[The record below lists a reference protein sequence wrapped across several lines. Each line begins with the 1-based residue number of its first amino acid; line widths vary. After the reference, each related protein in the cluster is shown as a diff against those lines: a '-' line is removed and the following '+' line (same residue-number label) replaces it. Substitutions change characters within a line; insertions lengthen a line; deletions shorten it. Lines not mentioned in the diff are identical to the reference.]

1 MRILLIEDETDL
13 AHWLARALER
23 HADFIVDWADDGL
36 VAERR
41 LRVESFDAIILD
53 LGLPSLS
60 GHELLKRLRQRDI
73 RTPVL
78 ILTARDSL
86 HERVNLLNQ
95 GADDFLAKPFELTE
109 LEARLH
115 ALIRRSR
122 GQQQLG
128 LRCGPL
134 HYEGDSQLFFL
145 NDNALD
151 LSPRERAV
159 LRVLLQRQG
168 EPINKTQIALRVFSD
183 DEDVHPEAVEVL
195 IFRIR
200 KKIANS
206 GVRITTHRGL
216 GYVLETDSDDNAK
229 KNT

>member
-1 MRILLIEDETDL
+1 MLILLIEDEADL
-13 AHWLARALER
+13 AHWLVRALER
-23 HADFIVDWADDGL
+23 QADFIVEWAADGL

-41 LRVESFDAIILD
+41 LQVENFDAVILD

-60 GHELLKRLRQRDI
+60 GNEVLRRFRAQNV

-78 ILTARDSL
+78 VLTARDSL
-86 HERVNLLNQ
+86 NERVRLLNE
-95 GADDFLAKPFELTE
+95 GADDFLAKPFELEE

-122 GQQQLG
+122 GQQSTKLQ
-128 LRCGPL
+128 CGPL
-134 HYEGDSQLFFL
+134 VFEENSQLFFL
-145 NDNALD
+145 NETLLE

-159 LRVLLQRQG
+159 LRILLQHTG
-168 EPINKTQIALRVFSD
+168 EPINKSHIALRVFRD

-200 KKIANS
+200 KKIAQS

-216 GYVLETDSDDNAK
+216 GYVLEAEMDPAPDESA
-229 KNT
+229 

>member
-168 EPINKTQIALRVFSD
+168 EPINKAQIALRVFSD

>member
-1 MRILLIEDETDL
+1 MRILLIEDEADL
-13 AHWLARALER
+13 AHWLARTLER
-23 HADFIVDWADDGL
+23 HTDFIVDWADDGI
-36 VAERR
+36 VAEYR
-41 LRVESFDAIILD
+41 LQIESFDAIVLD
-53 LGLPSLS
+53 LGLPGLS
-60 GHELLKRLRQRDI
+60 GPELLKRLRQRNI
-73 RTPVL
+73 QTPVL
-78 ILTARDSL
+78 VLTARDSL

-95 GADDFLAKPFELTE
+95 GADDFLAKPFDLTE

-122 GQQQLG
+122 GQQHSG

-134 HYEGDSQLFFL
+134 HYEDNSQLFFL
-145 NDNALD
+145 NDSPLE

-159 LRVLLQRQG
+159 LRVLLQHQA
-168 EPINKTQIALRVFSD
+168 EPINKAHIALRVFSD

-216 GYVLETDSDDNAK
+216 GYVLEIDEIDHVNPGT
-229 KNT
+229 

>member
-1 MRILLIEDETDL
+1 MRILLIEDEIDL

-36 VAERR
+36 VADHL
-41 LRVESFDAIILD
+41 LRIDNFDAVILD
-53 LGLPSLS
+53 LGLPNLS
-60 GHELLKRLRQRDI
+60 GNDVLKRLRSHDM

-78 ILTARDSL
+78 VLTARDSL

-95 GADDFLAKPFELTE
+95 GADDFLAKPFELAE

-122 GQQQLG
+122 GQQQSG

-134 HYEGDSQLFFL
+134 HLEGDSQLFFL
-145 NDNALD
+145 NNSPLD
-151 LSPRERAV
+151 FSPRERAV

-168 EPINKTQIALRVFSD
+168 EPINKAEIARRVFSD
-183 DEDVHPEAVEVL
+183 EEDVHPEAVEVL

-200 KKIANS
+200 KKITNS
-206 GVRITTHRGL
+206 GVRITTHRGV
-216 GYVLETDSDDNAK
+216 GYVLETEPDAHANQ
-229 KNT
+229 NP

>member
-1 MRILLIEDETDL
+1 MRILLIEDEVDL

-41 LRVESFDAIILD
+41 LQVESFDAIILD
-53 LGLPSLS
+53 LGLPNLS
-60 GHELLKRLRQRDI
+60 GNEILKRLRSHDV

-95 GADDFLAKPFELTE
+95 GADDFLAKPFELAE

-122 GQQQLG
+122 GQQHSRLQ
-128 LRCGPL
+128 CGPL
-134 HYEGDSQLFFL
+134 LYEGDSQLFFL
-145 NDNALD
+145 NEMPLD

-168 EPINKTQIALRVFSD
+168 EPINKAQIALRVFSD
-183 DEDVHPEAVEVL
+183 DGDVHPEAIEVL

-216 GYVLETDSDDNAK
+216 GYVLEIDTTDHAN
-229 KNT
+229 KNS

>member
-1 MRILLIEDETDL
+1 MLILLIEDEADL

-23 HADFIVDWADDGL
+23 HANFIVEWAADGL

-41 LRVESFDAIILD
+41 LQVEEFDAVILD

-60 GHELLKRLRQRDI
+60 GNEILRRFRDHNV

-78 ILTARDSL
+78 VLTARDNL
-86 HERVNLLNQ
+86 NERVSLLNE
-95 GADDFLAKPFELTE
+95 GADDFLAKPFEVEE

-122 GQQQLG
+122 GQQG
-128 LRCGPL
+128 AKLRCGPL
-134 HYEGDSQLFFL
+134 LFEENSQLFFL
-145 NDNALD
+145 HDTPLE

-159 LRVLLQRQG
+159 LRILLQHTG
-168 EPINKTQIALRVFSD
+168 EPINKSHIALRVFRD

-216 GYVLETDSDDNAK
+216 GYVLETESDESA
-229 KNT
+229 T